1 MTYFD
6 PKIYNMKNLKEKDR
20 KELKFWREIFDR
32 QIENAMDMFI
42 PYVKKKGKMKLWD
55 RLKKE
60 LAEDFAGEIKSH
72 MRAAMTEIIVSIM
85 DRYEDDYFES
95 LEIKESNQGKIE
107 NFEDKG
113 DNKNGKRK
121 NI

>member
-42 PYVKKKGKMKLWD
+42 PYVKKKQ
-55 RLKKE
+55 
-60 LAEDFAGEIKSH
+60 FGEMS
-72 MRAAMTEIIVSIM
+72 R
-85 DRYEDDYFES
+85 
-95 LEIKESNQGKIE
+95 
-107 NFEDKG
+107 
-113 DNKNGKRK
+113 RK
-121 NI
+121 